1 MSESKQGFKLLL
13 TYSIKPAVSQSYFR
27 FMLGRY
33 VPLMAELG
41 MEMSDAWHT
50 AYGDQPDR
58 LIGFIAR
65 DEEIMQSL
73 VEGDAWAAL
82 NEELQRYVT
91 GFTYKVVP
99 YHEGFQF

>member
-1 MSESKQGFKLLL
+1 MSDSTQGFKLLL
-13 TYSIKPAVSQSYFR
+13 TYSIKPAASQSYFR

-41 MEMSDAWHT
+41 LEMSDAWHT

-65 DEEIMQSL
+65 DEGTLRELM
-73 VEGDAWAAL
+73 EGTAWAAL

-91 GFTYKVVP
+91 DLTYKVVP
-99 YHEGFQF
+99 YHEGFQL